1 MLFVVY
7 ASSDV
12 GRKGN
17 KMALIEFCDYN
28 FGYPGSSEKAIS
40 NANLSIEEGEFVL
53 VCGPSGCGKTT
64 LIKQLLPAVSP
75 YGTVEGGLFISGKR
89 IEEIDDSELVTMF
102 GYVGQNPINQM
113 VTDKVWHEL
122 AFGMENLGLSQD
134 VMERRIAEICE
145 FFGMQSWLDRDVSTL
160 SGGEMQ
166 MVHLAS
172 VMVMEPNVLIL
183 DEPTAYLDPLAGRN
197 LLGMIKRIN
206 IELGTTIIIV
216 EHHLEEVYGM
226 SDKVVAMGKAQIH
239 HVGTPKGV
247 AKELGFRAGLPSS
260 LLIAKEVDDGC
271 SDLPLTVSEGQRWIA
286 KRFEGVCLDEY
297 NEKMVSKEFDD
308 SFSGL
313 SINKELIKLKDI
325 SFSYDNTKVVLED
338 CNLSVHEGE
347 IFALLGGNGTGKS
360 TLLQIICQTLK
371 QSFGNI
377 WIFGKKVNGN
387 KNVPLGNEAMVFMP
401 QDAMALFTAITVE
414 EELMEALEGT
424 SVDIHKKRE
433 LVSDMLLKIDLTGYD
448 KYHPYDLSSGQQQML
463 ALGKLLLLNPKII
476 LMDEPTK
483 GLDYNRKIEIG
494 NMIKHLSEQGITILL
509 VSHDIEFCARFANR
523 CGLMHNGRIVAIDRT
538 REFFSGNKFFTTASN
553 RIARRFIP
561 KAILPEEV
569 ITFCKEEM

>member
-1 MLFVVY
+1 MLSIVY
-7 ASSDV
+7 ASSNF
-12 GRKGN
+12 GREGN
-17 KMALIEFCDYN
+17 KVALIEFCDYS
-28 FGYPGSSEKAIS
+28 FGYPGSSKNALS
-40 NANLSIEEGEFVL
+40 NINLSVDEGEFVL

-75 YGTVEGGLFISGKR
+75 YGSVEGDLLIRGNKIDK
-89 IEEIDDSELVTMF
+89 IDDRELATMF

-122 AFGMENLGLSQD
+122 SFGMENLGFSQD

-145 FFGMQSWLDRDVSTL
+145 FFGMQSWLDRDVATL

-197 LLGMIKRIN
+197 LLDMIKRIN
-206 IELGTTIIIV
+206 TELGTTVIIV

-226 SDKVVAMGKAQIH
+226 SDKVVAMGTAQIH
-239 HVGTPKGV
+239 HIGTPRGV
-247 AKELGFRAGLPSS
+247 AKELGFKAGLPSA
-260 LLIAKEVDDGC
+260 LLIAKEVDND
-271 SDLPLTVSEGQRWIA
+271 SKDLPLTVSEGQKWI
-286 KRFEGVCLDEY
+286 KERFEKHFRNKQNEEIDTIDRGKAPTNLLD
-297 NEKMVSKEFDD
+297 
-308 SFSGL
+308 
-313 SINKELIKLKDI
+313 NKELIKLKDI
-325 SFSYDNTKVVLED
+325 SFSYDNTKIVLED
-338 CNLSVHEGE
+338 CSLSIYEGE

-377 WIFGKKVNGN
+377 WIFGKKVNGI
-387 KNVPLGNEAMVFMP
+387 KNAPLGNEAMVFMP
-401 QDAMALFTAITVE
+401 QDAMALFTEITVE
-414 EELMEALEGT
+414 EELMEALD
-424 SVDIHKKRE
+424 DIFIKADKKKE
-433 LVSDMLLKIDLTGYD
+433 LVKDMLQRIELIGYE
-448 KYHPYDLSSGQQQML
+448 KHHPYDLSSGQQQML

-483 GLDYNRKIEIG
+483 GLDYDRKIEIG
-494 NMIKHLSEQGITILL
+494 NAIRHLSEQGITILL
-509 VSHDIEFCARFANR
+509 VSHDIEFCARFASR

-538 REFFSGNKFFTTASN
+538 RDFFLGNKFFTTASN
-553 RIARRFIP
+553 RIARRYIP
-561 KAILPEEV
+561 KVILPEEV